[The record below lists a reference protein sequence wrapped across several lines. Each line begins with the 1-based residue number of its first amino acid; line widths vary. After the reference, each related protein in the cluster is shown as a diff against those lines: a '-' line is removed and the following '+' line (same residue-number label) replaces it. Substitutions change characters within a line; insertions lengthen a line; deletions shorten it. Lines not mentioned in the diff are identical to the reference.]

1 MAAELVLWKKAN
13 SNLYSCNNIDA
24 PADSAKNKDGENKT
38 IKELCNEILLA
49 CGIKPLNSLETAS
62 TIRTK
67 LKLKLPMHRFTDKCQ
82 SRATLSN
89 RLILNRKKWGLWLF
103 RNNGEKLGFP

>member
-1 MAAELVLWKKAN
+1 MIYNDMAAELVLWKKAN

-82 SRATLSN
+82 
-89 RLILNRKKWGLWLF
+89 
-103 RNNGEKLGFP
+103 